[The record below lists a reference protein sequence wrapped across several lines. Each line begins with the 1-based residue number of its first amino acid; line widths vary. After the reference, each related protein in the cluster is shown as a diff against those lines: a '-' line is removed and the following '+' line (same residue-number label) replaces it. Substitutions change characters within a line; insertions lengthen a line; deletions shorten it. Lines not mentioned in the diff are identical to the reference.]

1 MSLTGEMEYLK
12 KKELVN
18 NMSLRKHNIV
28 CLTDLARQWVLLGK
42 FGLRGDLDWD
52 VGNDLSTVPESWFN
66 DLTLQ
71 DGLLLDVNLLVGFER
86 HSHCLWPVV
95 HVQGHLA
102 GIHCEQVPGIGI
114 LGVTVI
120 KHKAERKQGFYHA
133 QSQQLS
139 GYSDINK
146 FLGMFVKLKSVYYTY
161 LY

>member
-1 MSLTGEMEYLK
+1 MMSLTGEMEYLK

-18 NMSLRKHNIV
+18 TMSLRKHNTV
-28 CLTDLARQWVLLGK
+28 CLTDFARQWVLLGK
-42 FGLRGDLDWD
+42 FGLGRNLDWD
-52 VGNDLSTVPESWFN
+52 VGNDFSTVPESRFN

-139 GYSDINK
+139 GYTDINK
-146 FLGMFVKLKSVYYTY
+146 FLGMFVKFKSVY
-161 LY
+161 